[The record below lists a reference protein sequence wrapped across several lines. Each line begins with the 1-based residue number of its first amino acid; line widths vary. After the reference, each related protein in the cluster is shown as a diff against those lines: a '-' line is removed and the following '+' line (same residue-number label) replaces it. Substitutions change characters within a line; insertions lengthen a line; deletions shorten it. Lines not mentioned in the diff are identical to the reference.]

1 MLNLYKISPK
11 KGTANRT
18 DMWDTIQQLDFQILD
33 WIRANLHSS
42 VLDPVM
48 VFFTHLGS
56 SVTWVALCIVLLL
69 LPKTRKDAFVAG
81 CGLLTGV
88 LVANV
93 ILKNVVRR
101 ARPCWLRPDIPLL
114 ISSPTDYSFP
124 SGHTMAATIFTVI
137 MVKKHPKL
145 AFLLIPAALLI
156 MFSRLYLYVHF
167 PSDVLF
173 SLVCGTVIGVLTC
186 AVETKVKKRQI

>member
-1 MLNLYKISPK
+1 MLNLYKIRPEERSGNK
-11 KGTANRT
+11 S
-18 DMWDTIQQLDFQILD
+18 DMWDAIQQLDFQVLD
-33 WIRANLHSS
+33 WIRANLRSPI
-42 VLDPVM
+42 LDPVM

-56 SVTWVALCIVLLL
+56 SVTWVCLCIVLLF

-81 CGLLTGV
+81 SGLLTGV

-101 ARPCWLRPDIPLL
+101 ARPCWLRPDISLL
-114 ISSPTDYSFP
+114 ISSPKDYSFP

-145 AFLLIPAALLI
+145 AFILIPVSLLI
-156 MFSRLYLYVHF
+156 MFSRMYLYVHF

-173 SLVCGTVIGVLTC
+173 SLVCGTVIGMLTC
-186 AVETKVKKRQI
+186 AIETKAKKRQI